1 LYEPIINMSKE
12 RKDARRK
19 ERNRKS
25 YKQETVKIT
34 MENPS
39 RQETAGNMYRK
50 RKKKKKGMT
59 KNTGERFRFFCSPTK
74 TFFIFISGSG
84 PREGEKKWVRK
95 RLVTN

>member
-1 LYEPIINMSKE
+1 MSKE

-50 RKKKKKGMT
+50 RKKKKKRDDKKHRG
-59 KNTGERFRFFCSPTK
+59 KISLFLLSNQNFFHLHLW
-74 TFFIFISGSG
+74 
-84 PREGEKKWVRK
+84 KWAK
-95 RLVTN
+95 RR